1 MRPDPDALGD
11 LHSHLVPAVDDGAR
25 TMKEALDAVERM
37 TRVGIRRVI
46 TTPHLDAS
54 TLQDP
59 EKAEERIK
67 EVQASFRAL
76 VVAVREHFPEVVL
89 WRGFEIALDVPDPDF
104 SDPRVRM
111 AGTRFVLVEWPRLSV
126 PPGSPV
132 VIRRIREA
140 GWIPVVAHPER
151 YHGLGPELQ
160 MPQHWKEAGGY
171 LQVNHGSI
179 LGQYGDEP
187 RNRALRLLEMGAASY
202 LATDHHPRPR
212 HGLSVKFVREF
223 FKEVDAEHTFFA
235 LTRTNPQRL
244 MDDQEPVDVPRIT
257 VRGGLLSRLGSFLGG
272 KGGG

>member
-25 TMKEALDAVERM
+25 TMREALDAVERM

-59 EKAEERIK
+59 ERAEERIK

-140 GWIPVVAHPER
+140 G
-151 YHGLGPELQ
+151 
-160 MPQHWKEAGGY
+160 
-171 LQVNHGSI
+171 SI

-244 MDDQEPVDVPRIT
+244 MDDQEPLDVPRIT